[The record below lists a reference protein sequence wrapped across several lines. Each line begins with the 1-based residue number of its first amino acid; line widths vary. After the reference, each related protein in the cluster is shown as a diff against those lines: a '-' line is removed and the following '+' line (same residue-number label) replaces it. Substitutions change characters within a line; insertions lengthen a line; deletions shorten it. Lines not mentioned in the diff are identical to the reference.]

1 MEPITVLIADDHPIV
16 RDGLAGM
23 LNRREDFTVVGE
35 AADGLEAVERAR
47 ELQPDIILMDV
58 RMPELDGL
66 DALRRIRS
74 ENPHTRCI
82 ILSSYESDDYLF
94 QALDAG
100 ATGYLLKE
108 ASAEQLFEA
117 VHAAHR
123 GQSPLHPKVATRVLD
138 RLTMHMHHAADTN
151 VLSEREIEVL
161 RLIAR
166 GASNQEIATSLFV
179 SHSTVKSHVA
189 TIFRKLDVNDR
200 TKAVLLATQK
210 GIITL

>member
-1 MEPITVLIADDHPIV
+1 
-16 RDGLAGM
+16 
-23 LNRREDFTVVGE
+23 
-35 AADGLEAVERAR
+35 
-47 ELQPDIILMDV
+47 LQPDIILMDV
-58 RMPELDGL
+58 RMPGLDGL

-74 ENPHTRCI
+74 ENLQTRCI

-108 ASAEQLFEA
+108 ASAEHLFEA

-138 RLTMHMHHAADTN
+138 RLTMHMHHTADNN

-161 RLIAR
+161 RLIAQ
-166 GASNQEIATSLFV
+166 GASNKEIATSLFV

-189 TIFRKLDVNDR
+189 TIFRKMDVNDR
-200 TKAVLLATQK
+200 TKAVLLATKK